1 MLLLKSGNSI
11 NNTLR
16 FLLLLPARI
25 VMFNN
30 YTRVSLLFILL
41 VFLTNK
47 GFAQTGSCSDPI
59 TVDLTASADFS
70 VTVPGV
76 SRSGNCCV
84 VGSNCVSY
92 KVLINP
98 KTDILAITSGQFA
111 ASDKYYLDCAGPYS
125 VNQSACISGKSSVI
139 ITFCKPGNNAIDIT
153 FEAAE
158 GISTSPDMSLRQ
170 GCTGSMSVTGL
181 VQSSITWTSI
191 YPGTQGAYNSYL
203 SQISGVSTVNVTPTT
218 GSPAY
223 IDYQVTGTELS
234 PCTTITKSDTIRVY
248 TYSPLAVSIAS
259 SSPTICSGSSVTLT
273 ATPSGG
279 DSAYT
284 YIWSTG
290 ATTPSITVN
299 TAGTYSVSV
308 NDQSNQSATAGC
320 GAITRQITMTVTNP
334 VAPTA
339 PPVTVCTGNTT
350 TLTATA
356 PGGPYHWYDVNHN
369 LVCSCTSASITT
381 PVLTSST
388 TYYVTTT
395 NGGCTSPETAIPVT
409 VSPLPT
415 TPSVVSQ

>member
-1 MLLLKSGNSI
+1 MLLLGPD
-11 NNTLR
+11 NNVYSKLR
-16 FLLLLPARI
+16 LLLSMPARK

-30 YTRVSLLFILL
+30 YTRIGLFFILSL
-41 VFLTNK
+41 VMATK

-59 TVDLTASADFS
+59 TVDLTASPDFS

-76 SRSGNCCV
+76 ARSGNCCV

-98 KTDILAITSGQFA
+98 NTDILAITSGQFA
-111 ASDKYYLDCAGPYS
+111 ASDKYYLDCAGPYP

-158 GISTSPDMSLRQ
+158 GISTTPDMSLRQ
-170 GCTGSMSVTGL
+170 GCTGSMSVYGL

-203 SQISGVSTVNVTPTT
+203 NQTSGVSTVSVTPTT
-218 GSPAY
+218 GSPGY

-248 TYSPLAVSIAS
+248 TYPPLTVALAS
-259 SSPTICSGSSVTLT
+259 SNPTICSGSSVTLT
-273 ATPSGG
+273 ATPNGG
-279 DSAYT
+279 SPPYT
-284 YIWSTG
+284 YLWSNG
-290 ATTPSITVN
+290 ATTPTISVS
-299 TAGTYSVSV
+299 TAGTYSVTV
-308 NDQSNQSATAGC
+308 NDQITGC
-320 GAITRQITMTVTNP
+320 GPAIQQMTMAVTTP
-334 VAPTA
+334 VAPSA
-339 PPVTVCTGNTT
+339 PPVTICTGNTA

-395 NGGCTSPETAIPVT
+395 NGGCTSPQTAIPVT
-409 VSPLPT
+409 VSPLPS